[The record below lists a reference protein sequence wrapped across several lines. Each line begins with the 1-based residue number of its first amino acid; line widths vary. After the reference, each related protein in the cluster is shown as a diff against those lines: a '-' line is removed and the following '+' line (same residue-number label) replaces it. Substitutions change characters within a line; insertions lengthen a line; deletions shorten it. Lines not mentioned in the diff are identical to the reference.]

1 MDSNVKD
8 KVVFEQPKTDDA
20 RRDAA
25 KILVERLEYRMP
37 VALDPI
43 DDRVGRAF
51 SAWPER
57 IYIVGAGGRVLYK
70 GGMGPFEFHPDE
82 AEKALA
88 GHLGV
93 SVGDSPA
100 ASPSPSPTPPS

>member
-1 MDSNVKD
+1 MDSNVEA
-8 KVVFEQPKTDDA
+8 KVVFDQPKTDDA

-51 SAWPER
+51 AAWPER
-57 IYIVGAGGRVLYK
+57 IYVVGAGGRILYK

-88 GHLGV
+88 DHLGV
-93 SVGDSPA
+93 PPLAPPS
-100 ASPSPSPTPPS
+100 ASPSPPS